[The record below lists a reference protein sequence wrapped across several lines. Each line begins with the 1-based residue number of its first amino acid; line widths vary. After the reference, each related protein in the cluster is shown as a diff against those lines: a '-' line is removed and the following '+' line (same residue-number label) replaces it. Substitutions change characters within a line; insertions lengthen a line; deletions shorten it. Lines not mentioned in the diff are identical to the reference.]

1 MQPSKSKACVV
12 KKISLLIVLLFC
24 RGLCSGEETQE
35 KKNQEV
41 KLETQE
47 LTKKI
52 AANREGLGLCTAIKK
67 KTHKKNLLQ
76 NYFMLVVTEEN
87 NGFMFCVNK

>member
-1 MQPSKSKACVV
+1 MV
-12 KKISLLIVLLFC
+12 KRISLLIVLLFY
-24 RGLCSGEETQE
+24 RGLCSGEETRE
-35 KKNQEV
+35 KKINQEV

-67 KTHKKNLLQ
+67 NLTKKSSPEL
-76 NYFMLVVTEEN
+76 FHA
-87 NGFMFCVNK
+87 CCD

>member
-1 MQPSKSKACVV
+1 MV
-12 KKISLLIVLLFC
+12 KRISLLIVLLFY
-24 RGLCSGEETQE
+24 RGLCSGEETRE
-35 KKNQEV
+35 KKINQEV

-67 KTHKKNLLQ
+67 KISQKKSSPEL
-76 NYFMLVVTEEN
+76 FHA
-87 NGFMFCVNK
+87 CCD